1 MATHSSTLA
10 WRIPGTGE
18 PGGLLS
24 LGSHRVGHDWSDLA
38 AAFTEWDGVREA
50 QGLLRHLGT
59 CRNRSLYH
67 TWSGR
72 CPDSWLRAGALQE
85 GAMGRAIAVEE
96 HHHCPSQEEVR
107 EIHSWPRCLL
117 PSKSLLTPP
126 GRGRVQRGLEMPTA
140 GSNPLGPREEQ
151 RVALRR
157 SRGRQHIPAPPDP
170 KAGFGCSFLR
180 GTGSSCH
187 LCVWLCIYLNS
198 CYFCLCLHLFSGISP
213 AEYPLY
219 TSASIFTIT
228 GKRWFFLGD

>member
-85 GAMGRAIAVEE
+85 GGHGQSHSCGGASSLPKPGGGERNTLMTSLSSALQEPADTSWQRQSTEGPRDAHCREQPPGAQGRAESG
-96 HHHCPSQEEVR
+96 SQE
-107 EIHSWPRCLL
+107 I
-117 PSKSLLTPP
+117 
-126 GRGRVQRGLEMPTA
+126 
-140 GSNPLGPREEQ
+140 
-151 RVALRR
+151 
-157 SRGRQHIPAPPDP
+157 
-170 KAGFGCSFLR
+170 
-180 GTGSSCH
+180 
-187 LCVWLCIYLNS
+187 
-198 CYFCLCLHLFSGISP
+198 
-213 AEYPLY
+213 
-219 TSASIFTIT
+219 
-228 GKRWFFLGD
+228 